1 MAKTKEIVVNG
12 QLTRVTE
19 FDHTA
24 QQIDD
29 ATQKFLDG
37 YTAKDVGAAAK
48 PEFILTTMVSSGWVG
63 NTYSFEDTYPADSYD
78 LSIEVAETATAE
90 QFEAFGGAMICGSAD
105 RNIATAIGDVPPVDV
120 PIIVKV
126 VEK

>member
-29 ATQKFLDG
+29 ATQKFLDS
-37 YTAKDVGAAAK
+37 YTASV
-48 PEFILTTMVSSGWVG
+48 ESVMISSGWSG
-63 NTYSFEDTYPADSYD
+63 NTYSFEGAYPHSKYD
-78 LSIEVAETATAE
+78 ISIEVSPTATAE

-105 RNIATAIGDVPPVDV
+105 SNIATALGDVPAVDI
-120 PIIVKV
+120 PIIIKV
-126 VEK
+126 VAK